1 MSLSVG
7 VLSAAHVHTDEYAAI
22 LAEMD
27 DVEFVGVAD
36 DDAER
41 GRATAERHATEYL
54 PRDDLLAEIDAG
66 VVCAT
71 NANHRDWVD
80 SAAEA
85 GVHILCEKP
94 LAPTVEEATAIVE
107 RCEEAGVELG
117 VAMPLRFS
125 EPARRARDALTRGD
139 AGNVHS
145 ISGTNRGQMPGG
157 WFTDPDAAGGGA
169 VMDHTVHIVDLVY
182 HLTGQEVVEVYAESG
197 TRFHDIPVDDVNVLS
212 MELAD
217 GSQFLL
223 DGSWSKPDEW
233 HTWGDATVELVGTEG
248 TISVDCFDQ
257 KLTYTTDSG
266 EDAGVNAVFWGTD
279 PNVALVEDF
288 VNAVRNGRSPKITGE
303 EGVLAVAVV
312 EAAYESHREN
322 EPVAVDY

>member
-7 VLSAAHVHTDEYAAI
+7 VLSAAHVHTDAYLAI
-22 LAEMD
+22 LTELD
-27 DVEFVGVAD
+27 DVHLVGVAD
-36 DDAER
+36 TDPDR
-41 GRATAERHATEYL
+41 GRETAAHHETEYL
-54 PRDDLLAEIDAG
+54 PADDLLGRSDACL
-66 VVCAT
+66 VCAT
-71 NANHRDWVD
+71 NADHREWVER
-80 SAAEA
+80 AAAA
-85 GVHILCEKP
+85 GVPVLCEKP
-94 LAPTVEEATAIVE
+94 LAPTVDEATAIVE
-107 RCEEAGVELG
+107 RCEAAGIEIGL
-117 VAMPLRFS
+117 AMPLRFS
-125 EPARRARDALTRGD
+125 EPALRAREALTRGD
-139 AGNVHS
+139 IGDVHS

-157 WFTDPDAAGGGA
+157 WFTDPDLAGGGA

-182 HLTGQEVVEVYAESG
+182 HLTGQKVVEVYAESG

-257 KLTYTTDSG
+257 TVTHTKDSG
-266 EDAGVNAVFWGTD
+266 EDAGIESVFWGTD
-279 PNVALVEDF
+279 PNVKLVRDF
-288 VNAVRNGRSPKITGE
+288 VDAIRNGHPPAITGE
-303 EGVLAVAVV
+303 EGIMTVAVV
-312 EAAYESHREN
+312 EAAYESHRTN